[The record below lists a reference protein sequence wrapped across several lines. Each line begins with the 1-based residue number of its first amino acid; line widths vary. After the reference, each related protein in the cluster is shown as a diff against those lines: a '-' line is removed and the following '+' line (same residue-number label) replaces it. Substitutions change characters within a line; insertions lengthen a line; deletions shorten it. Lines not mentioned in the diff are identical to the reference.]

1 MIISAEQLH
10 ALITLA
16 GARKIDIA
24 EIPGVRP
31 LSIPLT
37 PGEEMLAQIIARL
50 PSGIHLVGIKGG
62 VFAMELPSPLSPGKM
77 IRLTFLGSTPRPTFA
92 LSKGVQE
99 GVPVTISHLS
109 RLIGRV
115 MNEKDPSPS
124 SIREIR
130 LMAAPPDSPR
140 TVATLLRERIR
151 ESGLFYERH
160 LLLWSRGKYPL
171 DLLLREPQ
179 GKLSLPLPDPGDG
192 APPHHTSPGDEVVD
206 SRTRSIL
213 REQLSA
219 LSSRAVEIGGECLP
233 GIPFRLSIEEREGSA
248 KKEPERSSRWRSRL
262 SLSFPHL
269 GELDVSID
277 VSGGD
282 VTLEIT
288 TSRQESAD
296 LLQKSRDSLSKRLEN
311 QGLSPT
317 MRIRRHA

>member
-109 RLIGRV
+109 RLIGRL
-115 MNEKDPSPS
+115 MNEKAPSPP
-124 SIREIR
+124 SIRDIR
-130 LMAAPPDSPR
+130 LMEAPPDSPW
-140 TVATLLRERIR
+140 TVATLLRGGIR

-179 GKLSLPLPDPGDG
+179 GKLSLPHPGAGDG
-192 APPHHTSPGDEVVD
+192 APHHPSPGDEVVD

-233 GIPFRLSIEEREGSA
+233 GVPFRLSIEEREGSA

-277 VSGGD
+277 VSRGD

-296 LLQKSRDSLSKRLEN
+296 LLEKSCGSLSKRLEN

-317 MRIRRHA
+317 MRIRHA